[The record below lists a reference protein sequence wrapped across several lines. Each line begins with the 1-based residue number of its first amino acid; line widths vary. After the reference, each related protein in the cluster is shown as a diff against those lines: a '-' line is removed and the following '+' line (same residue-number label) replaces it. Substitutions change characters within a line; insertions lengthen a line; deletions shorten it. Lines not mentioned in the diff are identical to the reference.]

1 MIIRLNKH
9 TKDGVL
15 DTESLA
21 KEINTEFPKHA
32 VPKAEFNTINELLK
46 TANSTITD
54 LKKDNGD
61 NETLQATKNGKWGT
75 QNGIETIISQNASAN
90 SKRLAELVQAE
101 LVKEHK
107 RTNRGLMTDIAQ
119 SGINIAVLRHTNMP
133 AILIESGFMDNLEEA
148 KTMLDPEFQKAD
160 AEATCRGICK
170 FFGVTYVPEKEEKD
184 VIYRV
189 QVGAYNNQN
198 NANKARE
205 RLKMLGYNAIVVA
218 SKR

>member
-1 MIIRLNKH
+1 
-9 TKDGVL
+9 
-15 DTESLA
+15 
-21 KEINTEFPKHA
+21 
-32 VPKAEFNTINELLK
+32 
-46 TANSTITD
+46 
-54 LKKDNGD
+54 
-61 NETLQATKNGKWGT
+61 
-75 QNGIETIISQNASAN
+75 
-90 SKRLAELVQAE
+90 
-101 LVKEHK
+101 
-107 RTNRGLMTDIAQ
+107 
-119 SGINIAVLRHTNMP
+119 
-133 AILIESGFMDNLEEA
+133 MDNLEEA

-218 SKR
+218 SKL